1 MRRTVALAAALVAA
15 LLLVVA
21 PPAGAGGPTSVL
33 VVNYSGNRAAGALTG
48 GAAYAALAE
57 ALDVYNRPTGASSPP
72 ASFMEASVRL
82 TWMIHDVTPWRIDAL
97 VVDGDD
103 VWVETV
109 MDTDTGKSL
118 FETAAIRHRAADAA
132 LLLSTLRELGV
143 YGAPATAADG
153 ASRRAAVDAAAAADA
168 ATHAGQ
174 PATTAQ
180 GPTSPSAPSSPGAV
194 PWWASAGAAALTLGL
209 GLVLGRRHA
218 SPSRQ
223 GTNPEPQ
230 DADPPSGREVPVDFT
245 PDPNARPTHPAG
257 R

>member
-1 MRRTVALAAALVAA
+1 MRRTVTLAAALVTA

-21 PPAGAGGPTSVL
+21 PPASAGGPTSVL

-57 ALDVYNRPTGASSPP
+57 ALDVYNQPTGASSPP

-109 MDTDTGKSL
+109 MDTDAGKSL
-118 FETAAIRHRAADAA
+118 FETRAIRHRAADAA

-153 ASRRAAVDAAAAADA
+153 ASRRAAVDAADA
-168 ATHAGQ
+168 ATPAGQ

-180 GPTSPSAPSSPGAV
+180 GTTSPSAPSSLPGAV
-194 PWWASAGAAALTLGL
+194 PWWASAAAAALTLGL

-218 SPSRQ
+218 SPSRH
-223 GTNPEPQ
+223 GTDPEPQ
-230 DADPPSGREVPVDFT
+230 KADLLSPREVPVDFT
-245 PDPNARPTHPAG
+245 PDPDARPTHPAG